1 GWRGTALSSLPRQP
15 GAQADEDQPG
25 EPLLQS
31 CQTGVTAEQT
41 AQSAAGIS
49 DSEIHQGAAKVED
62 QAEQQNLPGHAA
74 PASVNKLGKKG
85 EEEECDL
92 RIEQVGDHSLAKD
105 RRQRVRREMLFREM
119 GAL

>member
-1 GWRGTALSSLPRQP
+1 
-15 GAQADEDQPG
+15 
-25 EPLLQS
+25 
-31 CQTGVTAEQT
+31 
-41 AQSAAGIS
+41 
-49 DSEIHQGAAKVED
+49 
-62 QAEQQNLPGHAA
+62 GHAA

-119 GAL
+119 GALRQHLDAEIDQVGGAGVANHGEGKGRRAKKSGDAEGGGQNVAPAADKDAQ